1 MVAPAPRR
9 IEVFTDKRQ
18 AASRISQNL
27 KERLHRSIG
36 DFSEFV
42 VTQQNMIPKRMSEMR
57 EKKSLS
63 VISEQLGINVHA
75 GVFEQP
81 AVTLMH

>member
-1 MVAPAPRR
+1 MVARAPRR

-18 AASRISQNL
+18 AASRFYQYL
-27 KERLHRSIG
+27 KERVHRSIG

-63 VISEQLGINVHA
+63 VISEQSGINIHV

-81 AVTLMH
+81 AVTIMH